1 MKQSMKLSLIAAGM
15 CLALSATAQQGV
27 KTVDAPY
34 VPAASGTAAIPVK
47 SAPAVDDVIGANP
60 FTSLTAGKAI
70 SSQLQQLA
78 RENGWQ
84 LIWEATDFNVEQK
97 VTVSSDF
104 VKAITTVIESANLSG
119 SRLKATFYKGNKTV
133 RVMEF

>member
-1 MKQSMKLSLIAAGM
+1 MNLSLIAAGM

-34 VPAASGTAAIPVK
+34 VPAASGTASIPVK
-47 SAPAVDDVIGANP
+47 SAQAVDDVIGANP

-70 SSQLQQLA
+70 STQLQQLA
-78 RENGWQ
+78 KESGWQ

-104 VKAITTVIESANLSG
+104 VKAITSVIESANLSG
-119 SRLKATFYKGNKTV
+119 ARLKATFYKGNRTV

>member
-1 MKQSMKLSLIAAGM
+1 M

-34 VPAASGTAAIPVK
+34 VPAASATAAIPVK
-47 SAPAVDDVIGANP
+47 NAQAVDDVIGANP

-78 RENGWQ
+78 KENGWQ

>member
-1 MKQSMKLSLIAAGM
+1 MKLSLIAAGM
-15 CLALSATAQQGV
+15 CLALSANAQQGV

-34 VPAASGTAAIPVK
+34 VPAASATAAIPVK
-47 SAPAVDDVIGANP
+47 SAQAVDDVIGANP

-70 SSQLQQLA
+70 STQLQQLA
-78 RENGWQ
+78 KEDGWQ